1 MFKITRWALA
11 AASVAGLTVAAA
23 QPASASSAD
32 TLQLVTIAPHVAYKG
47 SGARLYPI
55 KGFIGPAAVDRYVAS
70 IYHTSHVAVS
80 DAYVTVIVNGPWP
93 DLEFPT
99 VSANLGSWSD
109 SLELFEAGNYSYVV
123 EIDADGT
130 TYSGDGG
137 WDDATL
143 QSWTIDNKLS
153 GSFSVGVTGNGASKE
168 TIKAKRRGTTVTLT
182 GSASYI
188 PKTFVAA
195 ASHPSAQ
202 LKSTALY
209 VQANAGHGWKNIKKF
224 KTGGN
229 GAYKVGVTVR
239 KTEKLRIYHPAQSKA
254 NKSYSPAVKVE

>member
-1 MFKITRWALA
+1 MFKFTRWAVA
-11 AASVAGLTVAAA
+11 AASVAGLAVAAA

-32 TLQLVTIAPHVAYKG
+32 TLQSFTIAPHVAYKG
-47 SGARLYPI
+47 AGARLYPI
-55 KGFIGPAAVDRYVAS
+55 RGFISPAAVDHYVAS
-70 IYHTSHVAVS
+70 IYHTSHVVVS
-80 DAYVTVIVNGPWP
+80 DAYASVIVNGPWP

-99 VSANLGSWSD
+99 VSASLGSWSD
-109 SLELFEAGNYSYVV
+109 SLELFGAGNYSYVV
-123 EIDADGT
+123 EIEADGT
-130 TYSGDGG
+130 TYSGDGS
-137 WDDATL
+137 WDDPTV
-143 QSWTIDNKLS
+143 QYWNIDNKLD
-153 GSFSVGVTGNGASKE
+153 GSFSVGVTGSGSSKE
-168 TIKAKRRGTTVTLT
+168 TIKAKQHGTTVTLT
-182 GSASYI
+182 GSATYV

-202 LKSTALY
+202 LKNTALY

-254 NKSYSPAVKVE
+254 SKSYSPAVKVK